1 MVIKNIILFIL
12 TNIYLIILYKASIR
26 DIKERIVLNR
36 TCLIEYILAFLIAI
50 LLKIPIKYIL
60 INSIWLFA
68 IMYILQLVYG
78 LMTDEI
84 GIGGGDIKLA
94 PAITLFIYPYSYIG
108 ILIGLL
114 LSVLDPYIF
123 KRKIK
128 NVLLLYI
135 IFILYYSH
143 YSKGISRNI
152 NNNFTS

>member
-1 MVIKNIILFIL
+1 MRGKYGYKNIILFIL

-60 INSIWLFA
+60 INSIWLFV

-84 GIGGGDIKLA
+84 GIGEE
-94 PAITLFIYPYSYIG
+94 
-108 ILIGLL
+108 IL
-114 LSVLDPYIF
+114 
-123 KRKIK
+123 
-128 NVLLLYI
+128 N
-135 IFILYYSH
+135 
-143 YSKGISRNI
+143 
-152 NNNFTS
+152 

>member
-12 TNIYLIILYKASIR
+12 TNIYLIILYKASLR
-26 DIKERIVLNR
+26 DIKEIIVLNR

-60 INSIWLFA
+60 INSIWLFV

-123 KRKIK
+123 KRKNKECPFVIYYF
-128 NVLLLYI
+128 LSCI
-135 IFILYYSH
+135 IAIIARVFHVI
-143 YSKGISRNI
+143 
-152 NNNFTS
+152 